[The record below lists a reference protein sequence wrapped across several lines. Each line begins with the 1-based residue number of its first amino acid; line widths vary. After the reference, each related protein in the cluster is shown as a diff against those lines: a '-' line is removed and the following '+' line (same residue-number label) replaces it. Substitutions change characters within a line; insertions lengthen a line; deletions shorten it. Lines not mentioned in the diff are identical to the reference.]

1 MGETQN
7 MSKDKNGKSFKKNM
21 NAKQLNKK
29 FNQYKEIVKEG
40 FKKSWEDV
48 VSSNVNKKT

>member
-1 MGETQN
+1 M
-7 MSKDKNGKSFKKNM
+7 
-21 NAKQLNKK
+21 NKK

-48 VSSNVNKKT
+48 IAPSINKQ

>member
-1 MGETQN
+1 M
-7 MSKDKNGKSFKKNM
+7 
-21 NAKQLNKK
+21 NKK

-48 VSSNVNKKT
+48 IAPSLGQTANKAN